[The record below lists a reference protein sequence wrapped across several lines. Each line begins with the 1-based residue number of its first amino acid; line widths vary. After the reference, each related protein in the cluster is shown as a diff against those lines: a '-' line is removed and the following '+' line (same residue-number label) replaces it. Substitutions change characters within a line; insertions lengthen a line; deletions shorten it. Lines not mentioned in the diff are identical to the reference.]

1 MGQTQIGDS
10 VYKLNGIGLDA
21 TSRKESY
28 HEWINRVMWMCDH
41 DHHDH
46 RLGSIFFFFFFPLFV
61 HVFVLNYA
69 LGTSNQI
76 AIKWCFLALL
86 TFMAV
91 ISIFLVI
98 LGQYFVLLTFSF
110 ACYRSL
116 WVSFLF
122 CQGRKH
128 ITMLSLHCGWS
139 TSYYIPMLYKSA

>member
-28 HEWINRVMWMCDH
+28 HEWINRVMIMIIMIIMIIDWDQ
-41 DHHDH
+41 
-46 RLGSIFFFFFFPLFV
+46 FFFFLFFPLLV